1 MALWLYGFMNLWFYG
16 FTEIPI
22 IPENSLIMPAAG
34 YPPCSSYY
42 SYYPGEDYSLR
53 LITKDHHGGGIHD
66 HIHLLLS
73 G

>member
-16 FTEIPI
+16 FMEIPI

-42 SYYPGEDYSLR
+42 SYYPGED
-53 LITKDHHGGGIHD
+53 
-66 HIHLLLS
+66 
-73 G
+73 